1 MADRILKPDSGNDLL
16 LQNNGNTSSIKIND
30 DQSIDVTLGTSS
42 GDDFAIN
49 STHLVVEGD
58 TGNVGIGTTDPSS
71 IFEIVDASSPQLRIK
86 DSTNDHIVGMQ
97 SYDTAANVG
106 TISNTR
112 FDIISNNSERITIA
126 AAGKVGIGTTAP
138 AYPFHVVTSLDADY
152 AGLIHNTDADNGQGL
167 MIRAGADSGDA
178 ILSLRDQASS
188 AKMTVLANGNVGI
201 GTTAPADLFHCHGA
215 DKTAGSLEGNIRVST
230 SDSYAID
237 KGGQIAL
244 GGAYHNNGAISMY
257 GTIAGR
263 KENGTDQ
270 NYAGYLQ
277 FGTRT
282 HGGNLAER
290 MRIDSSGNVG
300 IGTTS
305 PAHNIDV
312 VGTAG
317 LTTGTAWTNTSDERI
332 KTNIKPIENA
342 LEKIKLLRPVSFN
355 YSKDYL
361 DQHSELSD
369 SKTYNSFIAQEYAT
383 VFPDAV
389 NAGGNLEKI
398 TVESVEAKEAVLD
411 KDGNEI
417 SPAVEAVEEV
427 REIIVED
434 MLQFTPHDLNMYLV
448 GAVKEL
454 SAKVTALENA

>member
-1 MADRILKPDSGNDLL
+1 MAYLGRPGATAPLTSADIPDNSITAAKIVTDTIAAGDLAPNSVDSSELVDGSVDNSHLADDAVGTDELANDVVISTSGAITTT
-16 LQNNGNTSSIKIND
+16 GAFTSVGID
-30 DQSIDVTLGTSS
+30 DNASGATAMTIDSS
-42 GDDFAIN
+42 
-49 STHLVVEGD
+49 ER
-58 TGNVGIGTTDPSS
+58 VGIGTTTNLDQGVLTVAGQGTSTSENLLYLKQRHDSS
-71 IFEIVDASSPQLRIK
+71 YGWKFKVDNSSTGNLYFQR
-86 DSTNDHIVGMQ
+86 HE
-97 SYDTAANVG
+97 VG
-106 TISNTR
+106 TDVSGEVVT
-112 FDIISNNSERITIA
+112 FATD
-126 AAGKVGIGTTAP
+126 GKVGIGTTSP
-138 AYPFHVVTSLDADY
+138 DRIFHIEGDNATGNSNPMLIRFTDNDTASASDQIVGGLEFEGKDSAS
-152 AGLIHNTDADNGQGL
+152 AGVGSYIYGVAEDISGKQYLSFATG
-167 MIRAGADSGDA
+167 AG
-178 ILSLRDQASS
+178 
-188 AKMTVLANGNVGI
+188 GNV
-201 GTTAPADLFHCHGA
+201 
-215 DKTAGSLEGNIRVST
+215 N
-230 SDSYAID
+230 
-237 KGGQIAL
+237 
-244 GGAYHNNGAISMY
+244 
-257 GTIAGR
+257 
-263 KENGTDQ
+263 
-270 NYAGYLQ
+270 
-277 FGTRT
+277 
-282 HGGNLAER
+282 ER

-389 NAGGNLEKI
+389 NVGGNLVKI